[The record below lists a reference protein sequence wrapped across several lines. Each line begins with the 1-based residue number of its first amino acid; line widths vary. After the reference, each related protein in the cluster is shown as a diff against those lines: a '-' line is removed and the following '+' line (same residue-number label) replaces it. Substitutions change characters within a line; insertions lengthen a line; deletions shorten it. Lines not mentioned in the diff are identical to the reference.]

1 MLRYRFLRFLHIRHI
16 LLKGVVPSFEMVV
29 SMVAYGVT
37 GSYHLGK
44 NLRMFVYILAH
55 HEERSLHAVLSQ
67 YIQHFRRHLRY
78 RTVIESQIDRFTR
91 TKHSVRV
98 KGMSYIS

>member
-1 MLRYRFLRFLHIRHI
+1 
-16 LLKGVVPSFEMVV
+16 MVV
-29 SMVAYGVT
+29 SMVSYGVT

-44 NLRMFVYILAH
+44 NLRMFVYILAD
-55 HEERSLHAVLSQ
+55 HEERSFHAVSSQ

-78 RTVIESQIDRFTR
+78 RTIIESQIDRFTR
-91 TKHSVRV
+91 TKHRVRV